1 MTWSGLGGDHG
12 PLVSQFSGSQMDK
25 LHNPFKHALKAG
37 KLQLGLWHS
46 LSSPIVAEILADAGF
61 DWILLDTEH
70 APNELPMVWNDPV
83 IIKRLLDI
91 GAQSLLIPYVETEE
105 EARRAVMS
113 VRYPPDGFRGF
124 AGQARASRYGRIK
137 GYHAAANAEICLLL
151 QVETKRGLDNLEAIA
166 SVDGVDGV
174 FIGPGDLSAALGH
187 LGQPNHPDVIKIIDD
202 MIPRIK
208 NAGCAPGILTG
219 DAELAQHYI
228 DRGCLFAALGSDIG
242 LLARGADQLAAK
254 FKGQNLGR

>member
-1 MTWSGLGGDHG
+1 
-12 PLVSQFSGSQMDK
+12 MDR
-25 LHNPFKHALKAG
+25 LHNPFKQALKSG
-37 KLQLGLWHS
+37 RLQIGLWHA
-46 LSSPIVAEILADAGF
+46 LSSHLAVEILADAGF

-70 APNELPMVWNDPV
+70 APNELPMVLAELQAMSGGTAHAVVRPAWNDPV

-137 GYHAAANAEICLLL
+137 GYHAAANAQICLLL
-151 QVETKRGLDNLEAIA
+151 QVETKPGLENLERIA
-166 SVDGVDGV
+166 RVEGVDGV
-174 FIGPGDLSAALGH
+174 FIGPGDLSAALGY
-187 LGQPNHPDVIKIIDD
+187 LGQPNHPEVVKVIDD
-202 MIPRIK
+202 MIPRIRD
-208 NAGCAPGILTG
+208 AGSAPGILCG

-228 DRGCLFAALGSDIG
+228 ELGCLFAAVGSDIG

-254 FKGQNLGR
+254 FRSQNPGR

>member
-1 MTWSGLGGDHG
+1 
-12 PLVSQFSGSQMDK
+12 MDK
-25 LHNPFKHALKAG
+25 LHNPFKHALKSG

-46 LSSPIVAEILADAGF
+46 LSSPIVAEILAEAGF

-70 APNELPMVWNDPV
+70 APNELPMVLGELQAMSSGTAHPVVRPAWNDPV

-151 QVETKRGLDNLEAIA
+151 QVETKRG
-166 SVDGVDGV
+166 S
-174 FIGPGDLSAALGH
+174 
-187 LGQPNHPDVIKIIDD
+187 
-202 MIPRIK
+202 
-208 NAGCAPGILTG
+208 
-219 DAELAQHYI
+219 
-228 DRGCLFAALGSDIG
+228 
-242 LLARGADQLAAK
+242 RGATSPISAMRSTLASSSGSSSAPAKAPFSSFQARLMISLRNAFALRDQ
-254 FKGQNLGR
+254 